1 MDYFKIGALK
11 VFADLGALIEEDEK
25 NQVKFTDLPIDIVHN
40 NILSHLKKD
49 KTINRIFH
57 NQKDYHLQ
65 KLLTGKIED
74 LVYINPNE
82 WNEYETDL
90 NLDCIKNCIN
100 YNHTFFKARGQIIKL
115 QVTYKVNKNLA
126 IWGVVFKAYDDNN
139 NIVSAR
145 DADLHQV
152 KECCDKVNLL
162 KQEIKEYIKN
172 YKL

>member
-74 LVYINPNE
+74 LVYIKPYE

-90 NLDCIKNCIN
+90 NLDCVKIVL
-100 YNHTFFKARGQIIKL
+100 IIIISFLKL
-115 QVTYKVNKNLA
+115 EEK
-126 IWGVVFKAYDDNN
+126 
-139 NIVSAR
+139 
-145 DADLHQV
+145 
-152 KECCDKVNLL
+152 
-162 KQEIKEYIKN
+162 
-172 YKL
+172 